1 MKEELNFMSNKE
13 NNNNDMLIK
22 QNLFVINRSLIMYQ
36 QFFRDWDEYQQYFK
50 EALDSGVL
58 RIKDASSFAWSLYS
72 NNPICLTTTEDEN
85 LSKKKNGI
93 INFMKKIS
101 DSDYIKEHSITSENM
116 GSLYEQE
123 LTKAT
128 APEVIENNTSYAK
141 RSANR

>member
-1 MKEELNFMSNKE
+1 MS

-22 QNLFVINRSLIMYQ
+22 QNLFAINRSLIMNN
-36 QFFRDWDEYQQYFK
+36 QFFRDWDGYQQYFK

-58 RIKDASSFAWSLYS
+58 RMQDAFSFAWSLYS

-101 DSDYIKEHSITSENM
+101 DSDYIKEQGITSENI
-116 GSLYEQE
+116 GILYEQE

-128 APEVIENNTSYAK
+128 APEVVENNTSYAK
-141 RSANR
+141 HSANR

>member
-1 MKEELNFMSNKE
+1 MSNKE

-72 NNPICLTTTEDEN
+72 NNPICLTQQKMKI
-85 LSKKKNGI
+85 LVRKK
-93 INFMKKIS
+93 M
-101 DSDYIKEHSITSENM
+101 E
-116 GSLYEQE
+116 
-123 LTKAT
+123 
-128 APEVIENNTSYAK
+128 
-141 RSANR
+141 